1 MPPPDVTSL
10 SATPTRR
17 GLPSRCSRCGHLSG
31 RPATCPGQTSGRGR
45 PWWITWPARRRPTML
60 AGSGAVHVRQ
70 AVRSR
75 LGVAPSRSGDGIG
88 CPVRVAGRR
97 EPAKGEFFLLP
108 AADLAAAGHRA
119 AACPRL
125 LVHRLA
131 VAADRRDASA
141 RTARL
146 LNQADSAVATVSG
159 RVSRRTRRRQGD
171 GPPAGRI
178 VPLSTRPGPGG
189 PGRGSKTSCATP
201 AHSRSS
207 QLIKPWRSLG
217 QWQA

>member
-1 MPPPDVTSL
+1 MV
-10 SATPTRR
+10 SAVQY
-17 GLPSRCSRCGHLSG
+17 GW
-31 RPATCPGQTSGRGR
+31 PGGGNPKRASF
-45 PWWITWPARRRPTML
+45 
-60 AGSGAVHVRQ
+60 S
-70 AVRSR
+70 
-75 LGVAPSRSGDGIG
+75 
-88 CPVRVAGRR
+88 
-97 EPAKGEFFLLP
+97 LLP

-178 VPLSTRPGPGG
+178 VPLSTRPSARPRTRRACPGLEDEL
-189 PGRGSKTSCATP
+189 RGP

-207 QLIKPWRSLG
+207 QLIKPWPALAVARSMAGIADCVATPAMTPSMRWPRAGTVADGKIGPGSLG
-217 QWQA
+217 WPVIAARTVGKISRCWFMPGGNRSRLAGCS

>member
-97 EPAKGEFFLLP
+97 EPEKASFSLLP

-119 AACPRL
+119 AVCPRL

-146 LNQADSAVATVSG
+146 QPGRLGSGYGIRARLAQDQAPTG
-159 RVSRRTRRRQGD
+159 RRTASWPNRPSQHPPQRPPPD
-171 GPPAGRI
+171 PAG
-178 VPLSTRPGPGG
+178 LPGLEDEG
-189 PGRGSKTSCATP
+189 CATP
-201 AHSRSS
+201 PIRA
-207 QLIKPWRSLG
+207 PVN
-217 QWQA
+217 